1 LQIIFIMMQ
10 FPFNRSVFD
19 KAFMIAC
26 VLAVL
31 GWVLIYLIW
40 GEYTTADIV
49 CMIVTVPILA
59 YFIHVL
65 LLFKDSN
72 D

>member
-1 LQIIFIMMQ
+1 MMH
-10 FPFNRSVFD
+10 FPFDRPTFD
-19 KAFMIAC
+19 KAFVIAC
-26 VLAVL
+26 LLAVL
-31 GWVLIYLIW
+31 GWILIYLIW

-65 LLFKDSN
+65 LLFN
-72 D
+72 RN